1 MRRSTITI
9 NASRLLVVE
18 GITDQMVFEE
28 IIKRHSLTDFQPLFS
43 RSAQQ
48 DSSGGWATYSE
59 FLLSLEVPQDF
70 QRVELVVAVA
80 DNDND
85 ESFGNICDQLEQAG
99 YTRPTTARTIVK
111 TPKKP
116 SVAILMLPSQPGGC
130 IESLCYEAACEKWPH
145 LKPHL
150 DSYVSQTPAKDWNQT
165 KLAKMRVECTLAAT
179 CEKMPEVA
187 LRDHWQK
194 GERYSIPLDGP
205 AFEDVVSYLKS
216 LP

>member
-1 MRRSTITI
+1 MRRSTITL

-18 GITDQMVFEE
+18 GITDQLVFEE
-28 IIKRHSLTDFQPLFS
+28 IVKQHALLDLQPIFS

-48 DSSGGWATYSE
+48 QSSGGWATYAE
-59 FLLSLEVPQDF
+59 FLLSLEVPQEF
-70 QRVELVVAVA
+70 ERVKLIVAVG

-99 YTRPTTARTIVK
+99 YSRPTTAKTIVS

-116 SVAILMLPSQPGGC
+116 AIAVLMVPTQPSGC
-130 IESLCYEAACEKWPH
+130 IESICYQAACEKWPH

-150 DSYVSQTPAKDWNQT
+150 DMYIAHTPAKDWNPV
-165 KLAKMRVECTLAAT
+165 KLAKTRVECTLAAT

-187 LRDHWQK
+187 LKDHWQK
-194 GERYSIPLDGP
+194 GEKYSIPVDGP
-205 AFEDVVSYLKS
+205 AFEDVVDYLKS